1 MRLFL
6 WFSNTVR
13 LEKNAEVEYIRFKK
27 TKKRHL
33 AVFFLR
39 VVIHHK
45 LEMTWKK
52 VVQKPNFFEFS
63 DHHRENEKQ
72 LQIACRKRTFTL
84 WLWRQLTV
92 VSPSG
97 KDHTERASPEQSGRK
112 SQKKRKCI
120 HFLTWKKT
128 LPKGFFFSK
137 RHFFSMIPKSK
148 VSQKMELIQHQNV
161 KENPSCQNHWR
172 LE

>member
-13 LEKNAEVEYIRFKK
+13 LEKNAKVEYIRFKK

-84 WLWRQLTV
+84 AMAATNGSFTIRKGPHRTRI
-92 VSPSG
+92 
-97 KDHTERASPEQSGRK
+97 TRAK
-112 SQKKRKCI
+112 
-120 HFLTWKKT
+120 WKKIT
-128 LPKGFFFSK
+128 EEEEMHSFPNLKKNLAQGLFFSK